1 MTQRVSVRVMVETPD
16 LASAAAAAGTLCTA
30 LAGFGDPMVLEIDRY
45 WKIERYFHA
54 VIVLQVGDPS
64 DALRRLTEAMA
75 PEWEWGRERGWA
87 VWDPNTHGAFKI
99 QSLAEFCRWAH
110 VEVLPEASTTEAAS
124 DLPKQ
129 DPVD

>member
-1 MTQRVSVRVMVETPD
+1 MVTQRVSVRVMVETPD
-16 LASAAAAAGTLCTA
+16 LASAAAAAGRLCTA

-99 QSLAEFCRWAH
+99 QSLAGSCRWAH
-110 VEVLPEASTTEAAS
+110 VEVLPEDLDQASG
-124 DLPKQ
+124 
-129 DPVD
+129 V